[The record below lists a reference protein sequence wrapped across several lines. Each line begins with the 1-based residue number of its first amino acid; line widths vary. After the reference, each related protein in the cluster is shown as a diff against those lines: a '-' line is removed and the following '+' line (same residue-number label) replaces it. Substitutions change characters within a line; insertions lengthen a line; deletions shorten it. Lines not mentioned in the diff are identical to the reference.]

1 MQHENNEKL
10 TELLCRWKR
19 RVQGRQQS
27 AVSRH
32 QAGSQ
37 PHAIPVIISVN
48 NHITMPRHA
57 SPNVD
62 LGSRDSRAIKSETVE
77 TVIKQ
82 RP

>member
-19 RVQGRQQS
+19 RVQG
-27 AVSRH
+27 RH